1 LSASLVWSHHGG
13 AGTGPAVSPACV
25 HLAATEPP
33 KRGGPR
39 RGSRVYRSG
48 MTTTASGR
56 RLVASI
62 QRSGERTATVDDFF
76 TEVSA
81 EVEKVVP
88 FDGSMWFGVDPS
100 TLLALSPA
108 RIHNMDSSLCWPFW
122 LGEFHDNDLLQFRD
136 LARQPVPVDSLR
148 SATGGLPVRSPRYR
162 DFLTPQGYDDEAR
175 VAFRTG
181 STTWAV
187 AGLYR
192 EKGRPAFDGGE
203 LRLLGDISEAVGAVL
218 RSRSVVASP
227 LAGSLIAPGVLM
239 FGADGVLLSANQ
251 EAKAWLAELYGP
263 EADGVPWTELL
274 ARCAMSDR
282 LLPYTLMQP
291 LVARARAV
299 AIGHDEGPVRV
310 RLRDRGG
317 RWVVLHASCLA
328 ATDADGPVVVV
339 VEPAKSAEVAP
350 IVVEAYGL
358 TARERE
364 VVRRVAS
371 GMSTPEIAAALYLS
385 GHTVR
390 DYIKSVFEKV
400 GVSSR
405 AELIAKL
412 FAEHYADALH
422 ADAVHIDT

>member
-1 LSASLVWSHHGG
+1 
-13 AGTGPAVSPACV
+13 
-25 HLAATEPP
+25 
-33 KRGGPR
+33 
-39 RGSRVYRSG
+39 

-56 RLVASI
+56 RLVAAI
-62 QRSGERTATVDDFF
+62 QRSGERTATVDGFF
-76 TEVSA
+76 SEVSA

-108 RIHNMDSSLCWPFW
+108 RIHNMDAALCWPFW
-122 LGEFHDNDLLQFRD
+122 HSEFHDNDLLQFRD
-136 LARQPVPVDSLR
+136 VARRPMPADSLR
-148 SATGGLPVRSPRYR
+148 LASGGRPVRSPRYR
-162 DFLTPQGYDDEAR
+162 EFLQPQGYDDEAR

-181 STTWAV
+181 TTTWAV

-192 EKGRPAFDGGE
+192 EKGRPGFDVQE
-203 LRLLGDISEAVGAVL
+203 LRLLSDISGAVGSVL
-218 RSRSVVASP
+218 RARSVVASP
-227 LAGSLIAPGVLM
+227 LTGSLIAPGVLL
-239 FGADGVLLSANQ
+239 FGANGLLLSANQ

-263 EADGVPWTELL
+263 EADGVSWTELL

-317 RWVVLHASCLA
+317 RWVVLHASCLDE
-328 ATDADGPVVVV
+328 TDGNGPVVVV
-339 VEPAKSAEVAP
+339 VEPAKSAEIAP

-358 TARERE
+358 TPRERE

-371 GMSTPEIAAALYLS
+371 GLSTPEIATELFLY

-405 AELIAKL
+405 AELVARL
-412 FAEHYADALH
+412 FAEHYTDTLH
-422 ADAVHIDT
+422 GNMVHAEA

>member
-1 LSASLVWSHHGG
+1 
-13 AGTGPAVSPACV
+13 
-25 HLAATEPP
+25 
-33 KRGGPR
+33 
-39 RGSRVYRSG
+39 

-136 LARQPVPVDSLR
+136 LARQPAPVDSLR

-192 EKGRPAFDGGE
+192 RRDVPRSTAGSCGCSATSRRPSA
-203 LRLLGDISEAVGAVL
+203 RCSAPAAWWRA
-218 RSRSVVASP
+218 RSR
-227 LAGSLIAPGVLM
+227 
-239 FGADGVLLSANQ
+239 
-251 EAKAWLAELYGP
+251 GP
-263 EADGVPWTELL
+263 
-274 ARCAMSDR
+274 
-282 LLPYTLMQP
+282 
-291 LVARARAV
+291 
-299 AIGHDEGPVRV
+299 
-310 RLRDRGG
+310 
-317 RWVVLHASCLA
+317 
-328 ATDADGPVVVV
+328 
-339 VEPAKSAEVAP
+339 
-350 IVVEAYGL
+350 
-358 TARERE
+358 
-364 VVRRVAS
+364 
-371 GMSTPEIAAALYLS
+371 
-385 GHTVR
+385 
-390 DYIKSVFEKV
+390 
-400 GVSSR
+400 
-405 AELIAKL
+405 
-412 FAEHYADALH
+412 
-422 ADAVHIDT
+422 